1 MQVQSRNPRLSVRTA
16 SGSDRIIFHF
26 PFTIGHLEGS
36 FVIVPC
42 PTMSKLK
49 MLNGKWKMIRSL
61 PLAVL
66 TLCLFAAPVFA
77 QNLRV
82 VIRLVPESNRVIIEG
97 SCAPTKVWS
106 FRDSYA
112 GILGLGGRVE
122 RLRLFDNAGIEIPY
136 RKIAPGQFASDAS
149 ASSFQ
154 YEVRL
159 TPLAAASDA
168 AKVSWL
174 NNERGLLMLGDLLPT
189 TSVATDDR
197 REKGRVAIRFEL
209 PASWTV
215 HSNENETRP
224 WNFEVVD
231 SDHAVFVA
239 GNRLRVS
246 RTMVSGMAFNLVA
259 DGDWAFADTDA
270 SELAAKVLKAHRD
283 VFGSM
288 PAKQSTL
295 ILLPFQ
301 GLLADRWSA
310 ETRGST
316 VTLLMGQITSKVAAL
331 VRLSTPLTHEFFHL
345 WVPNGLALH
354 DDYDW
359 FYEGFTVYQA
369 ARTAVRLNLLTLPE
383 FLNAIARAYDGY
395 VAGVDHDR
403 WSLVE
408 ASQRRWTVGESSVY
422 SKSMVVAFLYDLKL
436 RSQSHGKRSLDD
448 VYRKLFQ
455 RYRSSDP
462 ASSTLNDGV
471 GNDAVMNVLAGESI
485 SQDFVQMFVR
495 NPVVINLQAELAP
508 FGLRAEKFGS
518 RTSISVSEQLTK
530 RQRDLLRELGYNDY
544 VRHQHRG
551 T

>member
-1 MQVQSRNPRLSVRTA
+1 
-16 SGSDRIIFHF
+16 
-26 PFTIGHLEGS
+26 
-36 FVIVPC
+36 
-42 PTMSKLK
+42 
-49 MLNGKWKMIRSL
+49 MLNEKWKMIRSL

-66 TLCLFAAPVFA
+66 TLCLFEAPVSA
-77 QNLRV
+77 QNFQVLIRV
-82 VIRLVPESNRVIIEG
+82 VPESNRVVIEG
-97 SCAPTKVWS
+97 SCAPTKVWA

-112 GILGLGGRVE
+112 GILGLGDRVE

-149 ASSFQ
+149 ASRFQ

-159 TPLAAASDA
+159 TPSAAASEA
-168 AKVSWL
+168 VKVSWL
-174 NNERGLLMLGDLLPT
+174 NTERGLVMAGDLLPT
-189 TSVATDDR
+189 TSVTTVER
-197 REKGRVAIRFEL
+197 RENGRMAIRFEL
-209 PASWTV
+209 PASWSV

-231 SDHAVFVA
+231 SDRAVFVV
-239 GNRLRVS
+239 GSRLRVS
-246 RTMVSGMAFNLVA
+246 RSTVSGMSLNLVA
-259 DGDWAFADTDA
+259 DGDWAFTDSEA

-288 PAKQSTL
+288 PGKQSTL

-301 GLLADRWSA
+301 GLFADRWSA
-310 ETRGST
+310 ETRGSS
-316 VTLLMGQITSKVAAL
+316 VTLLMGQIPSKVAAL
-331 VRLSTPLTHEFFHL
+331 VRLSTPLTHELFHL
-345 WVPNGLALH
+345 WVPNGLALN

-369 ARTAVRLNLLTLPE
+369 ARTAVRLDLLTVAE

-395 VAGVDHDR
+395 IAGVDHDR
-403 WSLVE
+403 WSLVD

-436 RSQSHGKRSLDD
+436 RSQSHGKRSLDG

-462 ASSTLNDGV
+462 ASNTLTNEGD
-471 GNDAVMNVLAGESI
+471 GNDAVMHVLAGESM
-485 SQDFVQMFVR
+485 SQGFVQVFIR
-495 NPVVINLQAELAP
+495 NPVAINLQAELAP
-508 FGLRAEKFGS
+508 FGLRAEKSGS
-518 RTSISVSEQLTK
+518 RTRISVSEQLTK

-544 VRHQHRG
+544 VRHKRRG
-551 T
+551 E

>member
-1 MQVQSRNPRLSVRTA
+1 MQVSVRTV
-16 SGSDRIIFHF
+16 SGSDRIIEAMRKA
-26 PFTIGHLEGS
+26 PDVTL
-36 FVIVPC
+36 
-42 PTMSKLK
+42 
-49 MLNGKWKMIRSL
+49 IRSP

-66 TLCLFAAPVFA
+66 ILCLFAAPVLA

-112 GILGLGGRVE
+112 GVLGLGGRVE

-159 TPLAAASDA
+159 TPLATASEA
-168 AKVSWL
+168 AKASWL
-174 NNERGLLMLGDLLPT
+174 NTERGLLMLADLLPT
-189 TSVATDDR
+189 ASVTTGDR
-197 REKGRVAIRFEL
+197 REQGRIAIRFEL
-209 PASWTV
+209 PASWSV
-215 HSNENETRP
+215 HSNENEARP
-224 WNFEVVD
+224 SNFEVVD
-231 SDHAVFVA
+231 SDHAVFVV
-239 GNRLRVS
+239 GSRLRVS
-246 RTMVSGMAFNLVA
+246 RTTVSGMAFNLVA
-259 DGDWAFADTDA
+259 DGNWAFADTDA
-270 SELAAKVLKAHRD
+270 SELAVKVLKAHRD

-316 VTLLMGQITSKVAAL
+316 VTLLMGQIPSKVAAL
-331 VRLSTPLTHEFFHL
+331 VRLSTPLTHELFHL
-345 WVPNGLALH
+345 WVPNGLALE

-369 ARTAVRLNLLTLPE
+369 ARTAVRLDLLTLPE

-436 RSQSHGKRSLDD
+436 RNQSHGKRSLDD
-448 VYRKLFQ
+448 LYRKLFQ
-455 RYRSSDP
+455 HYHSSDP
-462 ASSTLNDGV
+462 VSSTLTNEGD
-471 GNDAVMNVLAGESI
+471 GNDAIMNVLAGESM
-485 SQDFVQMFVR
+485 SQDFVQTFIR

-544 VRHQHRG
+544 VGHQRRG

>member
-1 MQVQSRNPRLSVRTA
+1 V
-16 SGSDRIIFHF
+16 
-26 PFTIGHLEGS
+26 
-36 FVIVPC
+36 C
-42 PTMSKLK
+42 
-49 MLNGKWKMIRSL
+49 
-61 PLAVL
+61 
-66 TLCLFAAPVFA
+66 A
-77 QNLRV
+77 QNFRV
-82 VIRLVPESNRVIIEG
+82 LIRVVPESNRVIVEG
-97 SCAPTKVWS
+97 SFIPTKVWS

-112 GILGLGGRVE
+112 GILGLGARVE
-122 RLRLFDNAGIEIPY
+122 RLKLFDNAAAEIPY
-136 RKIAPGQFASDAS
+136 RKIAPGQFASEAS
-149 ASSFQ
+149 ASRFQ

-159 TPLAAASDA
+159 APSAAASDA
-168 AKVSWL
+168 VKVSWL

-189 TSVATDDR
+189 ASVTTDDQ
-197 REKGRVAIRFEL
+197 REKGRMAIRFEL
-209 PASWTV
+209 PASWSV

-224 WNFEVVD
+224 SNFEVVD
-231 SDHAVFVA
+231 LDHALFVA
-239 GNRLRVS
+239 GSRLRVS
-246 RTMVSGMAFNLVA
+246 RTTVSGMAFNLVA
-259 DGDWAFADTDA
+259 DGNWAFADTDA

-301 GLLADRWSA
+301 GLSADRWSA

-316 VTLLMGQITSKVAAL
+316 VTLLMGQIPSKVAAL
-331 VRLSTPLTHEFFHL
+331 VRLSTPLTHELFHL
-345 WVPNGLALH
+345 WVPNGLALN

-369 ARTAVRLNLLTLPE
+369 ARTAVRLDLLTFPE

-436 RSQSHGKRSLDD
+436 QSQSHGKHSLDD

-462 ASSTLNDGV
+462 ASSTLTNEGA
-471 GNDAVMNVLAGESI
+471 GNEAVMNVLAGESM
-485 SQDFVQMFVR
+485 SQDFVQMFIR
-495 NPVVINLQAELAP
+495 NPVVINLPAELAP
-508 FGLRAEKFGS
+508 FGLRAEKFGA

-530 RQRDLLRELGYNDY
+530 RQRDLLRGLGYNDY
-544 VRHQHRG
+544 VRHQRRG
-551 T
+551 I

>member
-1 MQVQSRNPRLSVRTA
+1 MQVSVRTA
-16 SGSDRIIFHF
+16 SGSDRII
-26 PFTIGHLEGS
+26 E
-36 FVIVPC
+36 
-42 PTMSKLK
+42 TMRKAPNVLT
-49 MLNGKWKMIRSL
+49 LIRSL

-159 TPLAAASDA
+159 TPLAVASDA

-197 REKGRVAIRFEL
+197 REKGRMAIRFEL
-209 PASWTV
+209 PASWAV
-215 HSNENETRP
+215 HSNENQTRP

-331 VRLSTPLTHEFFHL
+331 VRLSTPLTHELFHL

-436 RSQSHGKRSLDD
+436 RSQSHGKRSLDN

-455 RYRSSDP
+455 HYHSLDSP
-462 ASSTLNDGV
+462 TSTLTNEGV
-471 GNDAVMNVLAGESI
+471 GNDVVMNVLAGESM
-485 SQDFVQMFVR
+485 SQDFVQMFIR

-518 RTSISVSEQLTK
+518 RTSISLSEQLTK

-544 VRHQHRG
+544 VRPQHRG